1 MTTRVTLQEIA
12 NVLSHAHKS
21 GEFEEGEQSKLG
33 RVNSFKS
40 EEDNADEELLSRKR
54 MWKR

>member
-1 MTTRVTLQEIA
+1 MSSRVTLQEIA
-12 NVLSHAHKS
+12 NVLSHTHKS
-21 GEFEEGEQSKLG
+21 GEVEEGERSKLG
-33 RVNSFKS
+33 IFNSLKS